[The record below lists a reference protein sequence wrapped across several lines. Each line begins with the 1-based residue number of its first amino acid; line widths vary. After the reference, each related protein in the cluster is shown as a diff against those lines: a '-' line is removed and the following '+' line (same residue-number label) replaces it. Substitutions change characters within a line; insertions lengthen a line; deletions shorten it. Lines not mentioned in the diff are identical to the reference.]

1 VAYTEKQERNG
12 ATGDAGVNTTVAQPS
27 TDLTST
33 VSSGLAQAVAAG
45 LANMQE
51 GHAMTGGLYG
61 HTVSYDWDDG
71 LAISEMPGEQ

>member
-12 ATGDAGVNTTVAQPS
+12 ATGDAAVNTTVAQPS

-45 LANMQE
+45 LANMQ
-51 GHAMTGGLYG
+51 YG